1 MLLAL
6 SSLLT
11 SALTL
16 NPSILAAERASR
28 LCPDTLKIMPHK
40 DLSSDL
46 LKLMDYLDV
55 RRMKVL

>member
-16 NPSILAAERASR
+16 NPSKLAAERASQ